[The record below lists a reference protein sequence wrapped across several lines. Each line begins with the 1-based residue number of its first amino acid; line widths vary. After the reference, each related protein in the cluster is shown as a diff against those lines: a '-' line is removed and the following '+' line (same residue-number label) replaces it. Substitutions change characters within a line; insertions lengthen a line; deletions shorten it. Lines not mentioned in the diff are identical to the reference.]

1 MSIVTQAIIADKYG
15 LRLTVDQLGECIGLA
30 RSTIYNQIVKGEF
43 QIPTYLDGAK
53 RFCDYRDV
61 ATYLDACRDRAA
73 TQV

>member
-15 LRLTVDQLGECIGLA
+15 LRLTVEQLGECIGLA
-30 RSTIYNQIVKGEF
+30 RNTIYNQLAKGEF
-43 QIPTYLDGAK
+43 HIPTYLDGGN

-61 ATYLDACRDRAA
+61 AAYIDDCRARAK